1 MKIFVKVKP
10 NSKIERFKEIDPI
23 NFEIFTRLPPRE
35 GKANAAAIDALARH
49 FNISKSRIKIL
60 AGAKSKQ
67 KIFEIL

>member
-10 NSKIERFKEIDPI
+10 NSKIEKVKEIDSTH
-23 NFEIFTRLPPRE
+23 FEIFTKFPPRE

-49 FNISKSRIKIL
+49 FNISKSRIKIIF
-60 AGAKSKQ
+60 GAKSKQ